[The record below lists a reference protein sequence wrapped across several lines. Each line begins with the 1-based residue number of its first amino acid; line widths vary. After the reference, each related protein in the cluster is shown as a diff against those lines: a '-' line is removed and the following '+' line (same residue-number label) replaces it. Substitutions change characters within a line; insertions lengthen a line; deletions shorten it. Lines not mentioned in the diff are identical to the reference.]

1 MTDTKRVQ
9 DFYNDTVNRVSSSD
23 LDGDELIGI
32 MLKVLTLL
40 CIAKGLSHDEVLERI
55 SYVYQFETYFQ
66 PDKEDIH

>member
-1 MTDTKRVQ
+1 MTDVKRVQ
-9 DFYNDTVNRVSSSD
+9 DFYNDTVNLVSSSD